1 MTREEQFRIIEA
13 ARERLISWAHARGIP
28 LARLEFLVPF
38 VADDFSLST
47 WLFYDTDASAAA
59 LEADGTTATVRR
71 EFLAAVRTLG
81 YPERWADEIDFS
93 VDSHENVV
101 RSYEGSY
108 FYRLR

>member
-1 MTREEQFRIIEA
+1 MTREEQFRLIET
-13 ARERLISWAHARGIP
+13 ARERLVRWAHAGGIP
-28 LARLEFLVPF
+28 LVRVEFLVPF

-59 LEADGTTATVRR
+59 READGTTATLRH
-71 EFLAAVRTLG
+71 EFVTALRALG
-81 YPERWADEIDFS
+81 YPDRWVGEIGFC

-108 FYRLR
+108 FYRMR